1 MPNCMEFIWFIIP
14 AIGPIISRACS
25 GMESSWARFM
35 CSATGLTSRFH
46 IGMVWFS
53 HCSAFH
59 ACAFAPLAGRSVASS
74 NHSSTKRRDSSAAR
88 VSASETGLAPAMRW
102 RAMRA
107 ASSKFT
113 ASPDAWAFMDEPM
126 PESIWPSWLNT
137 SPKPPPPGWPPPK
150 PNAANGLF
158 ASPRPLSLPRPFPS
172 PPRLLPSPSPSS
184 FESLG
189 KEKPNPL
196 VMPARIQSGTTL
208 MGSLRASNSVKRL
221 LR

>member
-1 MPNCMEFIWFIIP
+1 MPNCMAFIWFIIP

-35 CSATGLTSRFH
+35 CSATGLTRRFH

-74 NHSSTKRRDSSAAR
+74 SHSSTKRRDSSAAR
-88 VSASETGLAPAMRW
+88 VSAAETGLAPAMRW

-113 ASPDAWAFMDEPM
+113 ASPAPWAFMDEPM

-158 ASPRPLSLPRPFPS
+158 ASPRPFPS
-172 PPRLLPSPSPSS
+172 PPRLLPSFSPSS

-196 VMPARIQSGTTL
+196 VMPARIQSAREH
-208 MGSLRASNSVKRL
+208 MGSLRASTGGARV